1 MNTHLLDA
9 VYRDRSHGIAGFY
22 IASLIKYNQIHQA
35 EFFRDSVNAWFGP
48 GTRSEVLLMTS
59 AQFAIDRYD
68 HLNKLDVDN
77 VNWYV
82 MKMFRNWFVDKVRSS
97 KRQARYQRT
106 VENHCRDFHQK
117 SYTTQE
123 EVDKMITEKRLNKIN
138 YFMKTKGLQE
148 RFIFE
153 CIMGTKTREYNEAG
167 KIINLPGRKE
177 ISRQGFYLK
186 QRALKEELRA
196 WLAEQEDE

>member
-22 IASLIKYNQIHQA
+22 IASLIKYSQIHQA

-68 HLNKLDVDN
+68 HLIKLDVDN

>member
-1 MNTHLLDA
+1 
-9 VYRDRSHGIAGFY
+9 
-22 IASLIKYNQIHQA
+22 
-35 EFFRDSVNAWFGP
+35 
-48 GTRSEVLLMTS
+48 
-59 AQFAIDRYD
+59 
-68 HLNKLDVDN
+68 
-77 VNWYV
+77 
-82 MKMFRNWFVDKVRSS
+82 
-97 KRQARYQRT
+97 
-106 VENHCRDFHQK
+106 
-117 SYTTQE
+117 
-123 EVDKMITEKRLNKIN
+123 MITEKRLNKIN